1 MKNKVT
7 KIRLST
13 FKFLLFLPLLL
24 LSFCDSNL
32 DEPILNSENS
42 LTKEA
47 KVLSLMKAAIQ
58 SNSDQNSTKNKRSLS
73 KSTAT
78 EETGQ
83 CTNFLYPMTFE
94 VYSGDDPDAI
104 LWEIN
109 SDQELIAFIDQFTFE
124 DSFNSGD
131 ELIAST
137 PNYELYIFYPII
149 LLDTDG
155 VETELRNLTE
165 LEGTLQMAVEACAN
179 LNDESSGGSEND
191 SNDESDDGNSNDNDE
206 SSDGSDNDESNDGS
220 ENDSNDESDDGN
232 SNDNDDDSNDESSD
246 GSDND
251 ESDDGNSND
260 SNDESDDENSNDN
273 DDNDSNDE
281 SSDGSDNDSNDESD
295 DGNNNDDDGYKYC
308 DQKKKK
314 VSICHKGKTICI
326 SVNAIWGHM
335 QHHKDDYLGSCEE

>member
-1 MKNKVT
+1 MKNKIT
-7 KIRLST
+7 KTRLST

-32 DEPILNSENS
+32 DESILNSENS
-42 LTKEA
+42 LTKDA

-131 ELIAST
+131 ALIAST

-149 LLDTDG
+149 LLDADG

-179 LNDESSGGSEND
+179 LNDESS
-191 SNDESDDGNSNDNDE
+191 
-206 SSDGSDNDESNDGS
+206 
-220 ENDSNDESDDGN
+220 
-232 SNDNDDDSNDESSD
+232 
-246 GSDND
+246 
-251 ESDDGNSND
+251 
-260 SNDESDDENSNDN
+260 
-273 DDNDSNDE
+273 
-281 SSDGSDNDSNDESD
+281 DGSDNDSNDESD
-295 DGNNNDDDGYKYC
+295 DGNNNNDDDDDDDDDESDDDGGNNDLDNGYKYC
-308 DQKKKK
+308 DKKKKK